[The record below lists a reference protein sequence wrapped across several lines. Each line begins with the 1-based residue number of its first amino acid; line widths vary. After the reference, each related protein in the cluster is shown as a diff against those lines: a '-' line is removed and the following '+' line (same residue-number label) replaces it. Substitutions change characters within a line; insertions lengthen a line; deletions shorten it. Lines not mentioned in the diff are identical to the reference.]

1 MPKPIS
7 KTTIGICL
15 ASYTALQGYSH
26 GSSAVSPEASA
37 VSKAAAAFV
46 NSIEI
51 SQSLFGEKA
60 AALSRLRALANEC
73 AKPDWDGNGAE
84 AINSV
89 ALFNTEH
96 FLKALPE
103 SFPLPE
109 FAIEPDGSV
118 SLDWIKSRNCLF
130 SLSVGSNNRL
140 AFAWLDGADK
150 GHAVARFDGR
160 QVPNH
165 ILEGISAIVNH
176 GNTSVRAA

>member
-1 MPKPIS
+1 V
-7 KTTIGICL
+7 
-15 ASYTALQGYSH
+15 H
-26 GSSAVSPEASA
+26 GSSAVSPEAEA
-37 VSKAAAAFV
+37 VSKAASAFV
-46 NSIEI
+46 NSIEL

-60 AALSRLRALANEC
+60 AAISRLRALANEC

-89 ALFNTEH
+89 ALYNAEL

-103 SFPLPE
+103 RFPLPE

-118 SLDWIKSRNCLF
+118 SLDWIESRNCVF

-150 GHAVARFDGR
+150 GHGVARFDGG
-160 QVPNH
+160 QVPSRV
-165 ILEGISAIVNH
+165 LEGITSITSYASAPLRI
-176 GNTSVRAA
+176 A